1 MDLVVI
7 GDSKFE
13 KVFDEVL
20 PKENYFIAKISGKK
34 CVFINKKNNDFINDL
49 NIIKTIGANRI
60 LEITSDELDVDR
72 ANIAEN
78 MGVIYSGFSITGKE
92 EYIKPLIE
100 VAINTSGKTALNNGL
115 TEREKEVLGLV
126 GEGLSNKEI
135 AKKLFLSE
143 KTVKNHL
150 NNIFKKIEVSDRTNA
165 ALYAIKNN
173 IQ

>member
-13 KVFDEVL
+13 NVFDEVL
-20 PKENYFIAKISGKK
+20 PKDNYYIAKIAGKK
-34 CVFINKKNNDFINDL
+34 CAFINTDSNFLSSLEITKS
-49 NIIKTIGANRI
+49 IGASRI
-60 LEITSDELDVDR
+60 LEITGLELDSDR
-72 ANIAEN
+72 VNIAEN
-78 MGVIYSGFSITGKE
+78 MGIIYSGFSVTGKE

-100 VAINTSGKTALNNGL
+100 VAIDTSSNTKNTGL

-126 GEGLSNKEI
+126 SKGLSNKEI

-150 NNIFKKIEVSDRTNA
+150 NNIFKKIEVTDRTNA
-165 ALYAIKNN
+165 ALYAVRNKIY
-173 IQ
+173 

>member
-13 KVFDEVL
+13 KVFDEIL
-20 PKENYFIAKISGKK
+20 PKGNYYIAQIAGEK
-34 CVFINKKNNDFINDL
+34 CVFMNADNSFLSNL
-49 NIIKTIGANRI
+49 EIIKSIGASRI
-60 LEITSDELDVDR
+60 LEITSEELDESKVD
-72 ANIAEN
+72 IAEG
-78 MGVIYSGFSITGKE
+78 MGFIYSGFSVRGKE

-100 VAINTSGKTALNNGL
+100 IAVNNSNSQKDSRL
-115 TEREKEVLGLV
+115 TQREKEVLGLI
-126 GEGLSNKEI
+126 GKGMSNKDI

-165 ALYAIKNN
+165 AIYAVKNKMFN
-173 IQ
+173 